1 MDILSHLLEE
11 QTRLSEQGSR
21 AKSDFLANMSHELRT
36 PLNAIIGFSELM
48 VDGKVQTEEE
58 RNEYLR
64 DILAS
69 GRHLQQLIND
79 ILDLSKVEA
88 GKMEFHAE
96 RIRISELIDELLNTL
111 RVMAEDKRIELSSK
125 VASEVEEVVLD
136 RTRLKQVLY
145 NYVSNALKF
154 TPEGGSITVR
164 LDPDG
169 SKHFRLVVVDTRIC
183 IASNHQ
189 QSLFTEFQQLDQ
201 TFAKEHQGTG
211 LGLALVKRIVEAQG
225 GEVGVESE
233 QGRGSVFFA
242 VLPRDQSETEEP
254 FRDGGQ
260 RKPDLDRPP
269 PDGSQSD
276 AATILV
282 VEDDREHRT
291 WLEQ

>member
-36 PLNAIIGFSELM
+36 PLNAIVGSSELM
-48 VDGKVQTEEE
+48 VDGKVQTEGE

-96 RIRISELIDELLNTL
+96 RILLSELIDELLNTL

-154 TPEGGSITVR
+154 TPEGGRITVR
-164 LDPDG
+164 VDPEG
-169 SKHFRLVVVDTRIC
+169 SKHFRLVV
-183 IASNHQ
+183 
-189 QSLFTEFQQLDQ
+189 
-201 TFAKEHQGTG
+201 
-211 LGLALVKRIVEAQG
+211 
-225 GEVGVESE
+225 
-233 QGRGSVFFA
+233 
-242 VLPRDQSETEEP
+242 
-254 FRDGGQ
+254 
-260 RKPDLDRPP
+260 
-269 PDGSQSD
+269 
-276 AATILV
+276 
-282 VEDDREHRT
+282 EDDREHGT
-291 WLEQ
+291 WLERTLRAAGYVVDVAASGAQAIAKARERWFDAVTLDMLLPDMWGLNALKLIRAEGRNPDVSIVVLTQVSD